1 MQNRSNV
8 NVDVIVTKTGQ
19 LLYDGNAQTATPYHE
34 HESCEKTS
42 SVACVK
48 ERSGDRES
56 LVKGKTNGAQH
67 NTTWAKDRNDV
78 DRATGN
84 DEPNE

>member
-19 LLYDGNAQTATPYHE
+19 LLYDGNAQTAAPYHE

-48 ERSGDRES
+48 EGSGDRES

-67 NTTWAKDRNDV
+67 NTI
-78 DRATGN
+78 
-84 DEPNE
+84 

>member
-8 NVDVIVTKTGQ
+8 NVNGIVTKTGQ

-67 NTTWAKDRNDV
+67 NTI
-78 DRATGN
+78 
-84 DEPNE
+84 